1 MLDSMNHYTVL
12 GIDEDA
18 DRDTIRSAF
27 RGLVRRYHPD
37 VGVGASSD
45 AFRAVVEAY
54 DTLSDPTRR
63 RVYDRALHR
72 NRVRSPA
79 RAPVFVEPLANR
91 VTAEPMVSAQFRPTG
106 YRRPAFAH
114 VQEEVEALFEQ
125 AFRSFTAGFSSIRRA
140 RDF

>member
-1 MLDSMNHYTVL
+1 MNYYVVL
-12 GIDEDA
+12 GIDEGA
-18 DRDTIRSAF
+18 DQETIRSAF

-54 DTLSDPTRR
+54 DTLSDPARR
-63 RVYDRALHR
+63 RVYDRALQR

-79 RAPVFVEPLANR
+79 RVDVVVEPLANR
-91 VTAEPMVSAQFRPTG
+91 LTAEPIVSSRFHYRG
-106 YRRPAFAH
+106 YRRPAFVH
-114 VQEEVEALFEQ
+114 VQVEVDEFVEHV
-125 AFRSFTAGFSSIRRA
+125 FRSFNAGFWPIRRT